1 MIIKRREE
9 KILSEERGWILV
21 YGRRKVG
28 KTFTI
33 RRAIPWDLYCT
44 ITRSGNVILEEGSNR
59 KITSQ
64 ENAIKKVTE
73 LLREN
78 KTVVIDEFQRINPEY
93 MEIIALEHPN
103 GRLIASGSSFKIF
116 QEIFSKRSPL
126 LGLFSAI
133 RFEIIRAADVI
144 ASISELL
151 KDKLDVKGTL
161 IWGVL
166 LRDPWV
172 IPMFNVENN
181 PIEEISRK
189 IWQIVMTSQSLIGEV
204 FTEEER
210 RLTRTYE
217 AIMRLIAEGTW
228 DLSELASILSSR
240 GLISGGRESIT
251 GVLDVLSKIGIITKI
266 PLWKSRKRFYY
277 KISSPIVSIALYAD
291 QKLGIS
297 EGIGQLGDKGILYYP
312 LGMEFQF
319 SIGELLAEYYNATMS
334 YSILP
339 EGDIDVVL
347 LKRNRPIIAFEIS
360 LRSVEDEEIK
370 RLRDMAEKLGIRKIG
385 VVSIGEKYEGKEA
398 VNVAMS
404 GDDIIKIARN
414 IAAGIYG
421 RNI

>member
-1 MIIKRREE
+1 MIIKRCEE
-9 KILSEERGWILV
+9 KILTEEKGWVLV

-33 RRAIPWDLYCT
+33 RRSIPWDLYCT
-44 ITRSGNVILEEGSNR
+44 ITRSGNVILEEGSDR

-64 ENAIKKVTE
+64 ENAIKRITE

-93 MEIIALEHPN
+93 TEIIALEHPN
-103 GRLIASGSSFKIF
+103 GRLVVSGSSFKLF
-116 QEIFSKRSPL
+116 QKIFSKRSPL

-133 RFEIIRAADVI
+133 RFEIIRTADVI

-151 KDKLDVKGTL
+151 KDKLDVKDIL
-161 IWGVL
+161 IWSVL
-166 LRDPWV
+166 LRDPWI
-172 IPMFNVENN
+172 IPMFNVKND
-181 PIEEISRK
+181 PIDEISKK

-217 AIMRLIAEGTW
+217 SVMRLIAEGTW
-228 DLSELASILSSR
+228 DLSELASILSSQ

-251 GVLDVLSKIGIITKI
+251 GVLDVLNKIGIITKI

-297 EGIGQLGDKGILYYP
+297 EGIGQLSDKSILYCP

-319 SIGELLAEYYNATMS
+319 SIGELLAEYYNAMMS

-360 LRSVEDEEIK
+360 LGSVKDEEIK
-370 RLRDMAEKLGIRKIG
+370 RLRNMAEKLGIRKIG

-398 VNVAMS
+398 VDVAMN
-404 GDDIIKIARN
+404 GEDIIKVARN
-414 IAAGIYG
+414 IVTKG
-421 RNI
+421 